1 VVGRTGSGKSTL
13 ALSLLRMVEATEG
26 RIIIDGIDISTIG
39 LEDLRR
45 NITMISQDVA
55 LFSGT
60 VRSNLDPFGHYSN
73 VECLD
78 VLRRCHLTALLERR
92 YKTTPNILDIPI
104 DRGGSLSA
112 GERQLMALA
121 RAILRRT
128 SVIIMDEATSQIDVK
143 LDEEI
148 QRTIREELQ
157 GTIVLTVAHRL
168 NTVLDYDRVLVL
180 GEGKVIEFDT
190 PASLLKKQGGVFRT
204 MCRASSDWSKMK
216 ERVKVTI

>member
-1 VVGRTGSGKSTL
+1 
-13 ALSLLRMVEATEG
+13 MVEATEG

-39 LEDLRR
+39 LEDLRSK
-45 NITMISQDVA
+45 ITMISQDVA

-60 VRSNLDPFGHYSN
+60 VRSNLDPFGQYSN

-92 YKTTPNILDIPI
+92 HNTTPNILDMPI
-104 DRGGSLSA
+104 AMGGSLSA
-112 GERQLMALA
+112 GEKQLMALA

-128 SVIIMDEATSQIDVK
+128 SVIIMDEATSQIDVE
-143 LDEEI
+143 LDKEI

-157 GTIVLTVAHRL
+157 GTIVLTIAHRL

-190 PASLLKKQGGVFRT
+190 PGTLLKSQGGVFRT